1 MMADTLKS
9 ESESSS
15 VVLPRGRI
23 ALVFTDIQQSTELW
37 ETNSAVM
44 KTSLYLHH
52 SIMRAAFRKWN
63 GVEVKTEGDA
73 FMIAFQH
80 VSDAVCYAS
89 EAQKLLIQ
97 AQWDPKLL
105 EHPACAEVRDLVGN
119 LIFRGLRVRMGIH
132 VGEPDVDESTETG
145 SSFSKNTR
153 VDYIGPAVNKTARVA
168 AAAKGGQVVL
178 STAAR
183 EELETCLGKVFQ
195 FGVLRDLG
203 PVTFKGLNKTE
214 NIHEF
219 VIANL
224 ERNFDNPESQECYN
238 RLAKESKPLWVIEA
252 SEISHGNNVQGKG
265 SFGVVYKGTWRGQTV
280 AIKKFFRQKVDSVTL
295 YEIEHQ
301 IKEIAVL
308 AEVRHPSILLFEVI
322 NEKALSMGQ
331 AVNVLVSVCNG
342 MVYLHMSNIVHRD
355 LKSTNILLNKKW
367 DVKLSDFGLAAIKE
381 TNKTNTVCGTEV
393 LKDGKYSESSDVF
406 RCAKE

>member
-1 MMADTLKS
+1 
-9 ESESSS
+9 
-15 VVLPRGRI
+15 
-23 ALVFTDIQQSTELW
+23 
-37 ETNSAVM
+37 
-44 KTSLYLHH
+44 
-52 SIMRAAFRKWN
+52 
-63 GVEVKTEGDA
+63 
-73 FMIAFQH
+73 
-80 VSDAVCYAS
+80 
-89 EAQKLLIQ
+89 
-97 AQWDPKLL
+97 
-105 EHPACAEVRDLVGN
+105 
-119 LIFRGLRVRMGIH
+119 MGIH

-219 VIANL
+219 VVANL
-224 ERNFDNPESQECYN
+224 ERNFDNPES
-238 RLAKESKPLWVIEA
+238 
-252 SEISHGNNVQGKG
+252 
-265 SFGVVYKGTWRGQTV
+265 QTV

-308 AEVRHPSILLFEVI
+308 AEVRHPSILLFEAI
-322 NEKALSMGQ
+322 NDKAILMGQ
-331 AVNVLVSVCNG
+331 ASSILTSVCNG
-342 MVYLHMSNIVHRD
+342 MVYLHMSNIIHRD
-355 LKSTNILLNKKW
+355 LNMWAVFVFLFMSIQAIYQDEFLMSNDDFDLLFSGLSDGLWDNIIIKLKNYIMTRMVQQAKKTNKG
-367 DVKLSDFGLAAIKE
+367 KLSTIKG
-381 TNKTNTVCGTEV
+381 TN
-393 LKDGKYSESSDVF
+393 Y
-406 RCAKE
+406 